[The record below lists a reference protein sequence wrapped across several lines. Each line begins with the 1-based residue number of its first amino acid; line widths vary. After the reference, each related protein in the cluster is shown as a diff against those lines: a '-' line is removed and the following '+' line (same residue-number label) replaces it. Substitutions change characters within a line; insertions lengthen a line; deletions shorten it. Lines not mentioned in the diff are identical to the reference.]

1 MQSLK
6 AAVTMVMAGHS
17 GSPLCFIISASFSLG
32 SISSPSTTNIAVSTL
47 LLPEPGERYPG
58 GLSGPQVHP
67 SPWLRGSPREM
78 PELEVF
84 LLGTGVVPGKCPDR

>member
-1 MQSLK
+1 M
-6 AAVTMVMAGHS
+6 TMAMAGHS
-17 GSPLCFIISASFSLG
+17 GSPLCFIISVSFSLG
-32 SISSPSTTNIAVSTL
+32 SFSSPSTNSAVSTL
-47 LLPEPGERYPG
+47 LLPEPGEGYPG

-84 LLGTGVVPGKCPDR
+84 LLGTGVVPVKCPDR